1 MGREFE
7 LKYRAAPET
16 LERIRAEYGE
26 FSATAMETVYYDT
39 PEGALSRRRWT
50 LRSRR
55 ENDRQVCTVK
65 TLLPDG
71 SRGEWEVEGAGLP
84 VQALAA
90 MGAPETLAEDAKSG
104 FIPVANVRFL
114 RLARR
119 LNWNGALLELALDRG
134 EFLAPGRVLPFAEVE
149 VEVKSGADDAAM
161 DFGRK
166 LSETY
171 GLIPEPESKF
181 RRALDFNRS
190 GGNHVSF

>member
-7 LKYRAAPET
+7 LKYRATPET
-16 LERIRAEYGE
+16 LERIQAEYGG
-26 FSATAMETVYYDT
+26 FSATEMETIYYDT

-71 SRGEWEVEGAGLP
+71 SRGEWEVQSDGLP
-84 VQALAA
+84 VQALVA
-90 MGAPETLAEDAKSG
+90 MGAPEALAEDAKSG
-104 FIPVANVRFL
+104 FVPVANVRFR
-114 RLARR
+114 RLATRIC
-119 LNWNGALLELALDRG
+119 WNSALLELALDRG
-134 EFLAPGRVLPFAEVE
+134 EFLAPGRALPFAEVE
-149 VEVKSGADDAAM
+149 VELKSGADDAAVE
-161 DFGRK
+161 FGRK

-171 GLIPEPESKF
+171 GLVPEPESKF

-190 GGNHVSF
+190 GGNHVTF